1 MACSLAMGSTAMS
14 SLSLRHNPEM
24 HAGEAGEAGSRR
36 CRCRCCTRRQ
46 RRPARPEVV
55 ATAAVLVAWRG
66 GAALWG
72 GSLNGLPSRQT
83 AHAQPQLPSATKRA
97 NKPPIRQAK
106 PRQAN
111 KPPIRPSQAKPSQTE
126 PKQADQVNGIPYMN
140 TRTTTRHPVIIVAIA
155 RRRYRSSPSI
165 TFLFLFFTITCSP
178 GAPTTVHRALP
189 SRCWRCQTVASA
201 SIFSGLAARGQQR
214 QKKPEDGRHWNP

>member
-1 MACSLAMGSTAMS
+1 MRGVEVHDFKS
-14 SLSLRHNPEM
+14 SLLSLFLLLLLCWWH
-24 HAGEAGEAGSRR
+24 GG
-36 CRCRCCTRRQ
+36 
-46 RRPARPEVV
+46 
-55 ATAAVLVAWRG
+55 G

-72 GSLNGLPSRQT
+72 GRLNGTLSPANWPSLEQWQT

-165 TFLFLFFTITCSP
+165 TFLFLFFTSTCSP

-189 SRCWRCQTVASA
+189 SRCWRCQTVAGLAAKLLLALPSA

-214 QKKPEDGRHWNP
+214 QRPPEAGRHWNP